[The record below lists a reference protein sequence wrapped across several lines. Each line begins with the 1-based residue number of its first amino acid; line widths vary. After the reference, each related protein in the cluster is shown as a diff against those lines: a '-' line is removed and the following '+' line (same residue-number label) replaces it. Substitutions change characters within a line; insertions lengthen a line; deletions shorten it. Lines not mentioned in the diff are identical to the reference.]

1 MVKKFGG
8 ITSLVPHLMQ
18 CSSGGR
24 GGGGGMLARGSECPL
39 LSLLNETLV
48 CLALSPLMAV
58 WFHSIIFC
66 VHDTIFDPSDAFL
79 LLLSV
84 QKNAIDDGSL
94 QTTRAL

>member
-24 GGGGGMLARGSECPL
+24 GGGDAGKGPL
-39 LSLLNETLV
+39 LPLLNETLDKV
-48 CLALSPLMAV
+48 SLALSPLMAV

-66 VHDTIFDPSDAFL
+66 VHDMIFDPSDAFL

-84 QKNAIDDGSL
+84 KKNAIDDGSL